1 MRNRGLFSH
10 VAEKVELGS
19 LQSCTAREQ
28 ETMVMR
34 DYGYELEEDRF
45 RSEVRRSLFLMMT
58 VKPWHR
64 EVVEFPSLK
73 IFNSKKDKSLINVI

>member
-10 VAEKVELGS
+10 VAEKVEPGS
-19 LQSCTAREQ
+19 LQCCTAREQ

-45 RSEVRRSLFLMMT
+45 RPEVSRKLFFMMT

-64 EVVEFPSLK
+64 EVVEFLSWK
-73 IFNSKKDKSLINVI
+73 IFNS

>member
-1 MRNRGLFSH
+1 MRNRGLFSP
-10 VAEKVELGS
+10 VAEKVEPGS

-45 RSEVRRSLFLMMT
+45 RPDVRSSLFFMMA

-64 EVVEFPSLK
+64 EVVEFLSLQ
-73 IFNSKKDKSLINVI
+73 IFNS